1 MRATRLL
8 LIRHGHTAGNLG
20 GGTVV
25 LGSTDL
31 PLTVQGIRQARRIA
45 RGLGPWPFDAI
56 YSSGLQRAAA
66 TAREIQVVQRVPL
79 RWCPGLQEIHCGAAD
94 GLEVRVAENRFPAA
108 WAINDREEHA
118 DFRWPGGESY
128 ADLRRRVL
136 AASDRIA
143 AEHRGGSVVV
153 VTHAG
158 VVNQLLGAIQGL
170 CPARWRPFRP
180 SHCTVT
186 EVDWLE
192 GTGRLVRFD
201 VSL

>member
-45 RGLGPWPFDAI
+45 RQLAPWSFDAI
-56 YSSGLQRAAA
+56 YSSPLQRAAA
-66 TAREIQVVQRVPL
+66 TAREIQIANRAPL
-79 RWCPGLQEIHCGAAD
+79 RLCPGLQEIDCGVAD

-108 WAINDREEHA
+108 WEVNDREDQP

-136 AASDRIA
+136 ASCDRIA
-143 AEHRGGSVVV
+143 AEHRGGTVVV

-158 VVNQLLGAIQGL
+158 VVNQLLGAVQGL

>member
-20 GGTVV
+20 AGTVV

-45 RGLGPWPFDAI
+45 RNLRPWPFEAI
-56 YSSGLQRAAA
+56 YSSPLQRAAA
-66 TAREIQVVQRVPL
+66 TAREIGAVHRAPL
-79 RWCPGLQEIHCGAAD
+79 YWCRGLQEIDCGAAD
-94 GLEVRVAENRFPAA
+94 GLEVEVAERRFPAT
-108 WAINDREEHA
+108 WEINDRERHP

-136 AASDRIA
+136 AACDRIA
-143 AEHRGGSVVV
+143 GEHRGDSVVL

-158 VVNQLLGAIQGL
+158 VVNQLLGAVQGL
-170 CPARWRPFRP
+170 CPARWRPYRP

-201 VSL
+201 VTL

>member
-8 LIRHGHTAGNLG
+8 LIRHGHTTGNLG
-20 GGTVV
+20 AGNVV

-45 RGLGPWPFDAI
+45 RDLRLWPFDAI
-56 YSSGLQRAAA
+56 VSSPLQRAAA
-66 TAREIQVVQRVPL
+66 TAREIEIVHRVPVH
-79 RWCPGLQEIHCGAAD
+79 WCPGLQEIDCGVAD
-94 GLEVRVAENRFPAA
+94 GLEVQVAERRFPAA
-108 WAINDREEHA
+108 WAVNDREDHP

-136 AASDRIA
+136 ASCDRIA
-143 AEHRGGSVVV
+143 GEHRGGSVVV

-158 VVNQLLGAIQGL
+158 VVNQLLGAVQGL
-170 CPARWRPFRP
+170 GPAQWRPYRP